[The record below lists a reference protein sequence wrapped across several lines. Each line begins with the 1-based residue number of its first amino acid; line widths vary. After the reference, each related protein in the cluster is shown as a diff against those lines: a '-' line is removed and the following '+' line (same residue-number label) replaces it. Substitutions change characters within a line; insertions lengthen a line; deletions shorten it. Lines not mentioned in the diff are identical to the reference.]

1 MRYRI
6 RRFGIQATALI
17 VAVIYF
23 VFALVLVP
31 FFYLASRNA
40 PGGGS
45 FPAVVMVIGP
55 IAYGIVGYVFTA
67 IGCWLYNIAA
77 SWTGGI
83 ALTLEP
89 DEAAST

>member
-1 MRYRI
+1 
-6 RRFGIQATALI
+6 
-17 VAVIYF
+17 
-23 VFALVLVP
+23 
-31 FFYLASRNA
+31 
-40 PGGGS
+40 
-45 FPAVVMVIGP
+45 MVIGP

-67 IGCWLYNIAA
+67 IGCWLYNIVA